1 MAIDCWRPK
10 IIFLPDKKTETTAK
24 SVKIAPGDIDSD
36 KDYPLID
43 LRGRLIAP
51 DVLKQISEE
60 AASFYQIIPINKKDS
75 VLEVGMV
82 DPTDIRAKEALKF
95 IFKKNNFTGGIYK
108 ISQEDF
114 KNILGQYRTLK
125 GEVESALK
133 KLEKE
138 LDEKSVEEEQEVGK
152 SEEVLERVMAEAPIT
167 KIVATVLRHAY
178 EGRASDIHVEPG
190 EAQLRIRF
198 RVDGVLHSSLLLPK
212 QIQAAVVSRIKILAN
227 MKIDE
232 TRVPQDG
239 RFYSRINEHKIDFRV
254 STLPTPYGEKV
265 VLRLLDAT
273 SGLLDLETLG
283 LWGRNLRLVKENIT
297 KPFGMVLITGPTGSG
312 KTTTL
317 YAIMKILNQETV
329 NIISLEDPIE
339 YFIEGVNQSQIK
351 PEIGYTFASG
361 LRSILRQDPNVIMV
375 GEIRDEETADLSVH
389 AALTGH
395 IVLSTLHTNNAV
407 GVIPRFIDMGVSPFL
422 IPSSLNLSIAQRLV
436 RKLCPSCKKEV
447 EVSSKIIK
455 MIQEELSM
463 IPEVSK
469 QEAEV
474 PDAIKL
480 YEAKGCKE
488 CGGKGTKGRLALF
501 EIISM
506 TPQMEKVIMEG
517 PTESKIEEEARRQG
531 MVSMRQDGLLKA
543 IKGEISLQEVLR
555 VTDWEESVEI
565 D

>member
-1 MAIDCWRPK
+1 MAE
-10 IIFLPDKKTETTAK
+10 KKPVITAIK
-24 SVKIAPGDIDSD
+24 NSNIAPGDIDSE
-36 KDYPLID
+36 KDYPQID
-43 LRGRLIAP
+43 LRGRLISP

-60 AASFYQIIPINKKDS
+60 AASFYQIIPINKKDNF
-75 VLEVGMV
+75 LEVGMV

-95 IFKKNNFTGGIYK
+95 IFKKNNFEGGIYK
-108 ISQEDF
+108 IGQEDF
-114 KNILGQYRTLK
+114 KNVLGQYRSLK
-125 GEVESALK
+125 GEVETALK
-133 KLEKE
+133 KLERE
-138 LDEKSVEEEQEVGK
+138 LEEKSAEGERAVGG

-190 EAQLRIRF
+190 ETQLRIRF
-198 RVDGVLHSSLLLPK
+198 RVDGILHSSLLLPK
-212 QIQAAVVSRIKILAN
+212 QIQAAVVSRIKILSN

-232 TRVPQDG
+232 TRIPQDG
-239 RFYSRINEHKIDFRV
+239 RFYSRINENKIDFRV

-273 SGLLDLETLG
+273 SGVMDLETLG
-283 LWGRNLRLVKENIT
+283 LWGRNLRLVKENII
-297 KPFGMVLITGPTGSG
+297 KPFGMVLLTGPTGSG

-339 YFIEGVNQSQIK
+339 YFIEGINQSQIK

-436 RKLCPSCKKEV
+436 RKLCQSCKKEI
-447 EVSSKIIK
+447 EVSPRVAK
-455 MIQEELSM
+455 MIQEELSA

-474 PDAIKL
+474 PSVIKL
-480 YEAKGCKE
+480 YDAKGCKE
-488 CGGKGTKGRLALF
+488 CGGKGTKGRVALF

-506 TPQMEKVIMEG
+506 TPQLEKLIVEG
-517 PTESKIEEEARRQG
+517 PTDSKIGEEALRQG
-531 MVSMRQDGLLKA
+531 MVTMRQDGLLKA

-555 VTDWEESVEI
+555 VTDWEEGVEL
-565 D
+565 